1 MHKSLRKTGEL
12 LLTLALLFSITFTAF
27 ASVETGTGRTGNIT
41 ISLSDE
47 QFVGT
52 TISLYRVA
60 DLTTYSTEIEF
71 TLTED
76 FVESRAN
83 LSNLDNADALARS
96 LSAYVK
102 NNSLLGQTG
111 TVGQDS
117 CVTFE
122 ALELGLYLVIQSEAM
137 PDGQTVS
144 PFLISVPCQNAEGEW
159 LYDIEVS
166 PETKTSELTRE
177 FTYEDD
183 QFIYSLILEG
193 TVELPETTISEE
205 LSEKSDSELDS
216 TEESRIEEKEET
228 TDSSKSDDQSDEA
241 YNAPD
246 CEDEEVLA
254 EDSAALTVEQ
264 DENDE
269 TNALS
274 TSPGDETEDTTDPDE
289 CKSDEVDQNS
299 GSDNQTDD
307 SEELTVD
314 EITMTIIQLDQ
325 DNQSYQR
332 LHEYAKKQEATDE
345 LLSLT
350 ALQFQFFCNG
360 TALDVSDC
368 TLTASIASKNTAADM
383 YSDAEVFQEEA
394 VPEAE
399 SGMVLSV
406 LSSEDQQ
413 ITELENVLVTQ
424 TDETAPTIT
433 VSLGADQVLAVAASE
448 TANPSFTVQYY
459 AYIDQVDTSGSHAL
473 TIINTDNGGNG
484 TGGNLPKNGTA
495 PAIKNLYLS
504 QEDNGKYTVATNKN
518 TVVPVYS
525 AKEYWYVQAPNLIY
539 FNRLY
544 ENGHYQLKEVWIL
557 KAGKDQDSTEKTD
570 WDIYTNPS
578 SLHFTNRSQS
588 ASSDSDTILID
599 QGSVIRLVFD
609 TTNGSYDNS
618 AIFYDYDITD
628 RKFYKAASTTGG
640 TYETQDAAGS
650 KTVYAYT
657 NQQGINSAGNYTG
670 SEAKLAFGNQNTGTG
685 LDSQTWYGNALN
697 RSNNSSYGNGYG
709 GCTFGLVT
717 KLDNNGKIQYAT
729 GVSAP
734 DLFNESTATG
744 KTTFENQNLT
754 FTRDG
759 DTYTLS
765 AVSGSD
771 ANVSNLNQFIQ
782 LETWNH
788 QSYFYTNSFWPMD
801 SAPTF
806 GKPGHDLKFGSTNLV
821 NKRQYFGVSSS
832 GKNFPT
838 SDENQ
843 LSGVDVDHNSYF
855 GMQYSVTF
863 KLTEDYIGPLEY
875 YFFGDDDM
883 WVFLDGRLVCDI
895 GGVHSSVGEYVNLW
909 DYIEKGTSGEHTLSF
924 YYTERGASGSTC
936 YMRFTLP
943 SVSSLTPEQNTGT
956 LRVEKE
962 VGGPATGNEEFS
974 FQIHFKDQDGN
985 NLKDDYSYT
994 RYSSD
999 GTEIKTDV
1007 IIYDGG
1013 TFQLK
1018 NGEYIIVKYLPVGAQ
1033 YCVSEDDPDPD
1044 VYLTTVSTND
1054 GEPRTGRSTNGTI
1067 QKLSQETV
1075 RFVNQ
1080 TFYELPASGGLGPK
1094 SFYIMG
1100 TLLFF
1105 GAAVLLIVQMYRH
1118 KR

>member
-12 LLTLALLFSITFTAF
+12 LLILALLFSITFTAF

-47 QFVGT
+47 QSVGT

-60 DLTTYSTEIEF
+60 DLAVDSTEIEF

-96 LSAYVK
+96 LSTYVK
-102 NNSLLGQTG
+102 NNSLPGQTG

-122 ALELGLYLVIQSEAM
+122 ALELGLYLVIQNEAM
-137 PDGQTVS
+137 PDGQIVS

-193 TVELPETTISEE
+193 TVELPEITISEE

-241 YNAPD
+241 SNVPD
-246 CEDEEVLA
+246 CEDEEVPA

-269 TNALS
+269 TNALR

-325 DNQSYQR
+325 DNQSYRR
-332 LHEYAKKQEATDE
+332 LHEYTKEQEATDE

-383 YSDAEVFQEEA
+383 YSNAEVFQEEA
-394 VPEAE
+394 E
-399 SGMVLSV
+399 SGVVLSV

-413 ITELENVLVTQ
+413 ITKLENVLVTQ
-424 TDETAPTIT
+424 TDETTPTMT
-433 VSLGADQVLAVAASE
+433 VSLGADQVLAVAAFA

-459 AYIDQVDTSGSHAL
+459 AYIDQVDTSGSNAL
-473 TIINTDNGGNG
+473 TIIDTDNGGNG
-484 TGGNLPKNGTA
+484 TGGNLPENGIT
-495 PAIKNLYLS
+495 PATTNLYLKES
-504 QEDNGKYTVATNKN
+504 NGKYTVATNKN

-525 AKEYWYVQAPNLIY
+525 AKEYQYIQAPNLIY

-544 ENGHYQLKEVWIL
+544 ENGHYQLKEIWIL
-557 KAGKDQDSTEKTD
+557 KAGKNQNSTEKTD
-570 WDIYTNPS
+570 WDFYTNPS

-588 ASSDSDTILID
+588 ASSDTILID
-599 QGSVIRLVFD
+599 EGTVIRLVFD

-628 RKFYKAASTTGG
+628 GNFYKAASTTGG
-640 TYETQDAAGS
+640 TYATQDAAGS
-650 KTVYAYT
+650 NTVYAYT

-670 SEAKLAFGNQNTGTG
+670 SGTKLAFGNQNTGTG
-685 LDSQTWYGNALN
+685 LDSQTWNGNALN
-697 RSNNSSYGNGYG
+697 RSNNSSYGNGYK

-717 KLDNNGKIQYAT
+717 ELDKDGKIQYAS

-734 DLFNESTATG
+734 DLFNEDTATG

-771 ANVSNLNQFIQ
+771 ANVSNLDQFTHI
-782 LETWNH
+782 T
-788 QSYFYTNSFWPMD
+788 SYGSGSSCNIFSNMFWPMD
-801 SAPTF
+801 SASTF
-806 GKPGHDLKFGSTNLV
+806 GKPGYDLKFGQYSIR
-821 NKRQYFGVSSS
+821 NKRKFFGNSTGS
-832 GKNFPT
+832 FPT
-838 SDENQ
+838 VDENITN
-843 LSGVDVDHNSYF
+843 DVDHNSYF
-855 GMQYSVTF
+855 GMQYSVKF

-883 WVFLDGRLVCDI
+883 WVFLDGKLVCDI

-909 DYIEKGTSGEHTLSF
+909 DYIKKGTSGEHTLSF
-924 YYTERGASGSTC
+924 YYTERGASGSSC

-974 FQIHFKDQDGN
+974 FQIHFTDQEGN
-985 NLKDDYSYT
+985 YLKDDYSYT

-1018 NGEYIIVKYLPVGAQ
+1018 NGEYIIVKYLPVGAR
-1033 YCVSEDDPDPD
+1033 YYVTEVDPDPD
-1044 VYLTTVSTND
+1044 VYLTTVSTNN
-1054 GEPRTGRSTNGTI
+1054 GAPITGRFTNGTI

-1105 GAAVLLIVQMYRH
+1105 GAAILLIVQMYRH